1 MPKNTFNMNVQ
12 KQGRMKYLL
21 ITMVPPLAV
30 MYLPMLL
37 MQNGLIPPNRILG
50 LSVFYGSMAGMMVI
64 SYFMIWKKNHIIEVR
79 DNTLTE
85 KSWRGPVITTV
96 KTSQIAAFRR
106 NFLGEIILL
115 DKENRRLLCIE
126 SNMTNRDRFLEWLAA
141 HNIESK

>member
-1 MPKNTFNMNVQ
+1 MAKNTFDMNVQ

-21 ITMVPPLAV
+21 ITMFPPLAV

-37 MQNGLIPPNRILG
+37 MQNGLIPLNRILG

-64 SYFMIWKKNHIIEVR
+64 SYFTIWRKNHIIEVR
-79 DNTLTE
+79 DNTLRE
-85 KSWRGPVITTV
+85 KSWRGSVITTV
-96 KTSQIAAFRR
+96 KTSQIAAFHR

-126 SNMTNRDRFLEWLAA
+126 SNMTNHDRFLNWLAA

>member
-1 MPKNTFNMNVQ
+1 MAKNTSDMNVQ

-64 SYFMIWKKNHIIEVR
+64 SYFTIWRKNHIIEVL
-79 DNTLTE
+79 DNTLRE

-126 SNMTNRDRFLEWLAA
+126 SNMTNHDRFLNWLAA
-141 HNIESK
+141 HNIDSK

>member
-1 MPKNTFNMNVQ
+1 
-12 KQGRMKYLL
+12 MKYLL
-21 ITMVPPLAV
+21 ITIVPPLAV

-50 LSVFYGSMAGMMVI
+50 LSVFYGSMAGMVII

-85 KSWRGPVITTV
+85 KSWRGTVITTV
-96 KTSQIAAFRR
+96 KTSLVAASHR

-126 SNMTNRDRFLEWLAA
+126 SNMTNRDRFEQWLKS

>member
-1 MPKNTFNMNVQ
+1 MAKNTFNMNVQ

-21 ITMVPPLAV
+21 ITIVPPLAV

-50 LSVFYGSMAGMMVI
+50 LSVFYGSMAGMVII

-85 KSWRGPVITTV
+85 KSWRGTVITTV
-96 KTSQIAAFRR
+96 KTSLVAASHR

-126 SNMTNRDRFLEWLAA
+126 SNMTNRDRFEQWLKS